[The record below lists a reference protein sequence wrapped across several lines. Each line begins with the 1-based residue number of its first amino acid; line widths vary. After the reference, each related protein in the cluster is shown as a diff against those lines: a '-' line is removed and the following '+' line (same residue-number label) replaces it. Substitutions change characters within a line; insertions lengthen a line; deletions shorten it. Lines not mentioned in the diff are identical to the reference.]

1 MANFVR
7 KTDFDDKVK
16 NLNKNFTLNKT
27 KHALVENRLINQKKL
42 KQYQQKD

>member
-16 NLNKNFTLNKT
+16 NLSKNFTLNKT
-27 KHALVENRLINQKKL
+27 KHALVENGLINQKKL